1 MSSPLEEFCNLV
13 ADVGI
18 EKATTISTQLEGF
31 LSILSKEAKINLDDE
46 ARQTIFLGVAFMSV
60 TFANGVWS
68 NLNSTSL
75 RRDLLDTSIQTF
87 TLKAATKISGSQ
99 EHHDVAFLAVSIDEQ
114 LRSYYKDYIE
124 RMKQVEESGKAA
136 DTNEAALFGL
146 EWIQGKLDIPDSVMN
161 RLVPVAV
168 GLGAIE
174 DLASEV
180 QSVAAQVNRA
190 ANERGKRG
198 FLSKLF
204 RS

>member
-1 MSSPLEEFCNLV
+1 MSSPLQEFCNLV

-18 EKATTISTQLEGF
+18 EKATTISAQLEGF
-31 LSILSKEAKINLDDE
+31 LSILSKEAQINLDGQ

-68 NLNSTSL
+68 NLNSTNL

-87 TLKAATKISGSQ
+87 TLKAATKISSSQ
-99 EHHDVAFLAVSIDEQ
+99 EHRDVAFWAVSIDEQ
-114 LRSYYKDYIE
+114 LRSYCKDYIE
-124 RMKQVEESGKAA
+124 RMKQVEKSGKAV

-146 EWIQGKLDIPDSVMN
+146 EWIQGKLNIPDSVMN

-168 GLGAIE
+168 GVGAFE

-190 ANERGKRG
+190 VNERKKRG